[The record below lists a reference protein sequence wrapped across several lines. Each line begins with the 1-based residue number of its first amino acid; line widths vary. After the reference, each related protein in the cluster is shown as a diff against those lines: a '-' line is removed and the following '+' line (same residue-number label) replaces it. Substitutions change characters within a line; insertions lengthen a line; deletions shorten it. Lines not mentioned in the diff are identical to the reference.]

1 MKIRLW
7 GTKPQIN
14 EMLEILKGQ
23 LGSRIQSI
31 SKPYKDRAGD
41 NYRVYVD
48 VAEGGAQYGMEAQN
62 P

>member
-7 GTKPQIN
+7 GTKAQID

-23 LGSRIQSI
+23 LGSRIQSV
-31 SKPYKDRAGD
+31 SKPYKDRVGD

-48 VAEGGAQYGMEAQN
+48 VAEGGAHGD
-62 P
+62 